1 MLAHSATNTDG
12 IPNIVGHCALHKC
25 SRLIASLAS
34 AATKGL
40 RILFGVSE
48 VEAAGGHAPVTRLR
62 TLVIREGE
70 YRARCLIVLPDL
82 VVTGEHSTDNEWELT
97 GVGANTEEGAETKWK
112 CSGGVA
118 IVLTMGRQ
126 TAGLRLPVEDCRTD

>member
-1 MLAHSATNTDG
+1 M
-12 IPNIVGHCALHKC
+12 
-25 SRLIASLAS
+25 
-34 AATKGL
+34 
-40 RILFGVSE
+40 
-48 VEAAGGHAPVTRLR
+48 
-62 TLVIREGE
+62 
-70 YRARCLIVLPDL
+70 IVLPDL

-112 CSGGVA
+112 GYGGVA

>member
-1 MLAHSATNTDG
+1 M
-12 IPNIVGHCALHKC
+12 
-25 SRLIASLAS
+25 
-34 AATKGL
+34 
-40 RILFGVSE
+40 
-48 VEAAGGHAPVTRLR
+48 
-62 TLVIREGE
+62 
-70 YRARCLIVLPDL
+70 IVLPDL

-112 CSGGVA
+112 GSGGSNALVA